1 MGLLNPYISF
11 LAVLFILLIIPA
23 ALGIS
28 ESFRSMVTEFTFVP
42 RWQTKECNQGMWNGP
57 TGYPLEV
64 SGPQWD
70 YVGYV
75 EEQFM
80 PNMDLFSRPANADL
94 IDDGTEFQKDAS
106 QLTMSPPSHGLGG
119 QTNLRAT
126 GSKIT
131 SAGNPKMDVK
141 APMDNKDDIATFPL
155 NGPAPDPSQPN
166 YELLADVLEA
176 TPNSGISNTNAR
188 SCYAT
193 NFERQLEKTGNF
205 RQFTNN
211 YKHGYPDSC
220 SSPFSELVL
229 PFYKSTGLNVP
240 ATGQCF
246 KMGRPTYR

>member
-75 EEQFM
+75 EEQFS
-80 PNMDLFSRPANADL
+80 PNMEIYSQPDAANL

-106 QLTMSPPSHGLGG
+106 QLTMSADH
-119 QTNLRAT
+119 
-126 GSKIT
+126 
-131 SAGNPKMDVK
+131 PKMDVK
-141 APMDNKDDIATFPL
+141 APRDNKDDIAAFPL
-155 NGPAPDPSQPN
+155 NGPAPDPSEPN

-240 ATGQCF
+240 AKGQCF

>member
-23 ALGIS
+23 TLGIS
-28 ESFRSMVTEFTFVP
+28 ESFRSMVTEFTFIP

-57 TGYPLEV
+57 TGYPLEA

-80 PNMDLFSRPANADL
+80 PNMDIFSRPANADL
-94 IDDGTEFQKDAS
+94 IDDASVRSSGQKPGSTGGNLPWSDGTEFQKDAS
-106 QLTMSPPSHGLGG
+106 QLTMS
-119 QTNLRAT
+119 AD
-126 GSKIT
+126 K
-131 SAGNPKMDVK
+131 PKMNVK
-141 APMDNKDDIATFPL
+141 KPMDNKDDIATFPL
-155 NGPAPDPSQPN
+155 NGPAPDPSEAN
-166 YELLADVLEA
+166 YELLSDVLEA

-193 NFERQLEKTGNF
+193 NFERELEKTGNF

-211 YKHGYPDSC
+211 YQHGYPDSC

-229 PFYKSTGLNVP
+229 PFYKSTGINIP
-240 ATGQCF
+240 SKGECF